1 MLIDMRFSGL
11 RTSNFAQA
19 GKAVARDFEKS
30 LEIARTYSPKSDE
43 QVIAASNIRTKEK
56 MAAMK
61 IKGEVNARGIRAAGS
76 VESNKLNIEGEQ
88 TYRKAKRKAGVLA
101 AGGKLVGD
109 AGEMLGQDPRT
120 KRTVGES
127 AEGYD
132 KLIERDKTKAEE
144 LRTQAKG
151 VDLTGGYKPM
161 EVPGSSSSSSS
172 SGSSSSSSSSGSS
185 GSSGSSDS
193 GSSGSTSYT
202 PPKPGKIYNQ
212 QELEAL
218 AVQGG
223 FSQKDAPL
231 VAKIAMGESSGNP
244 MAFNGKG
251 ADQSYGIMQ
260 INMLGDMG
268 PERRSQFGLTTNEDL
283 YDPLTNMKAAYK
295 IYQQQG
301 WGAWGA
307 YTNGSYNNF

>member
-1 MLIDMRFSGL
+1 MKFNARVSDYSQ
-11 RTSNFAQA
+11 S
-19 GKAVARDFEKS
+19 GKAVARDFENTFDV
-30 LEIARTYSPKSDE
+30 ARSYSPKADE
-43 QVIAASNIRTKEK
+43 QVIAADTIRAKEK
-56 MAAMK
+56 IAAMK
-61 IKGEVNARGIRAAGS
+61 IKGEITSRGIKAAADVKS
-76 VESNKLNIEGEQ
+76 DKIKTDGEMK
-88 TYRKAKRKAGVLA
+88 YRKSKRKAGVLA
-101 AGGKLVGD
+101 AGGQLVAD
-109 AGEMLGQDPRT
+109 AGDKLGQESRT
-120 KRTVGES
+120 KRNVGES
-127 AEGYD
+127 AEGYAA
-132 KLIERDKTKAEE
+132 LIETNKTKAEE
-144 LRTQAKG
+144 LRTQAEE
-151 VDLTGGYKPM
+151 VDLTGGYKPI
-161 EVPGSSSSSSS
+161 ELPGSS
-172 SGSSSSSSSSGSS
+172 GP
-185 GSSGSSDS
+185 SGSSDS

-244 MAFNGKG
+244 TAFNGKG

-268 PERRSQFGLTTNEDL
+268 PERRSQFGLTSNEEL
-283 YDPLTNMKAAYK
+283 YDPLTNMKAAHK

>member
-76 VESNKLNIEGEQ
+76 VESNKLKIEGEQ

-109 AGEMLGQDPRT
+109 AGDMLGQDPRT

-144 LRTQAKG
+144 LRTQAEG

-161 EVPGSSSSSSS
+161 EVPGSSD
-172 SGSSSSSSSSGSS
+172 SS

-202 PPKPGKIYNQ
+202 PPKPGKTYNQ
-212 QELEAL
+212 QELESL

-231 VAKIAMGESSGNP
+231 VAKIAMGESNGNP